1 MHVLAHSLV
10 VYFIVYIYCFFVLKI
25 LHWRFNSAVR
35 QSHVPGANMASAA
48 AKADAVR
55 EEYEEAA
62 NKVENIKVSKI

>member
-1 MHVLAHSLV
+1 M
-10 VYFIVYIYCFFVLKI
+10 
-25 LHWRFNSAVR
+25 R

-62 NKVENIKVSKI
+62 NKVESIKVSKI